1 MAVTSPTPERLALQ
15 QALSTCRGHRDGLVD
30 ALTDMP
36 QPPADVGALAH
47 LTRDDRRV
55 LDQFAYRYTRL
66 QDDMGNRLLPA
77 ILRALGEDIAVM
89 STIDRLARLEQLG
102 WIPSADEWLELR
114 RLRNEFSHEYPQ
126 APEERLERLRLAFA
140 AARRLLAMLAD
151 IEQRVH
157 ARWG

>member
-1 MAVTSPTPERLALQ
+1 VTTPAPERLALH
-15 QALSTCRGHRDGLVD
+15 QALATCRSHRDGLVD

-36 QPPADVGALAH
+36 QPPTDAYALEH
-47 LTRDDRRV
+47 LARGDRRV

-66 QDDMGNRLLPA
+66 QDDMGSRLFPA
-77 ILRALGEDIAVM
+77 ILRALGEDVAVM

-114 RLRNEFSHEYPQ
+114 RVRNEFSHEYPD
-126 APEERLERLRLAFA
+126 APKERLERLRLAFA
-140 AARRLLAMLAD
+140 AAGRLLAVLAD
-151 IEQRVH
+151 LEQRIH